1 MKHRN
6 NQSSQMVRKGRQAQ
20 ANRIRSVGVF
30 LSLKGKKKKP
40 ICAAELSVC
49 EKRRLDSG
57 GDWSL
62 LFIYK

>member
-1 MKHRN
+1 MRHRS
-6 NQSSQMVRKGRQAQ
+6 NQSTQMVKKGRQDQ

-30 LSLKGKKKKP
+30 LSLKEKKKS

-57 GDWSL
+57 GD
-62 LFIYK
+62 

>member
-1 MKHRN
+1 MKHRS
-6 NQSSQMVRKGRQAQ
+6 NQSTQMVKKGRQDQ

-30 LSLKGKKKKP
+30 LSLKEKKKS

-57 GDWSL
+57 GD
-62 LFIYK
+62 

>member
-1 MKHRN
+1 MKHRS
-6 NQSSQMVRKGRQAQ
+6 NQSTQMVKKGRQDQ

-30 LSLKGKKKKP
+30 LSLKGEKKKKS

-57 GDWSL
+57 GD
-62 LFIYK
+62 